1 MRRAWLWI
9 LTVASVMVLAGCS
22 AIPTFGMVRIPSA
35 TPTNTVTPPPTST
48 PPPTAT
54 PEPTLTPTPEP
65 TRTVMQRLLD
75 NDPALAEALCQPAVL
90 PTLLRGQVLAP
101 ILLYHHV
108 GEAALESGGDSTSRY
123 NVTEVNFEA
132 QLELLAELGYH
143 SVGVGRI
150 VAAITRKE
158 PLPDRP
164 IAISFDDGWIDQYQ
178 SIFPLL
184 VKHGLVGTFYIPSTY
199 PGGPQTVS
207 WEQLA
212 EMIRAGME
220 IGSHSQTHADLRSV
234 SEEVAWREIRMSKVD
249 LEKRLG
255 ITVDTFAYPFGTY
268 LPDLGTMVSRAGYLG
283 GAGLGPSA
291 VQGLGSIYYMSRIE
305 IRGDEAL
312 ADFLRLLPWRGE
324 GSPFCN

>member
-1 MRRAWLWI
+1 MLGAP
-9 LTVASVMVLAGCS
+9 S
-22 AIPTFGMVRIPSA
+22 PTPSA
-35 TPTNTVTPPPTST
+35 TVTATPTATAE
-48 PPPTAT
+48 PTAT
-54 PEPTLTPTPEP
+54 PIPTSTPTPEP
-65 TRTVMQRLLD
+65 TRTVMQALVD
-75 NDPALAEALCQPAVL
+75 GDSALAEMLCQPVPA
-90 PTLLRGQVLAP
+90 PTLQGGQILAP

-108 GEAALESGGDSTSRY
+108 GEAALESGGYSTSRF
-123 NVTEVNFEA
+123 NVTEANFEA
-132 QLELLAELGYH
+132 QLMLLNELGYH
-143 SVGVGRI
+143 TVGVSRI
-150 VAAITRKE
+150 VAAIARKE

-164 IAISFDDGWIDQYQ
+164 IAISFDDGWIEQYEA
-178 SIFPLL
+178 IFPLL
-184 VKHGLVGTFYIPSTY
+184 ERHGIVGTFYIPSTY
-199 PGGPQTVS
+199 PGGAQTVS

-212 EMIRAGME
+212 EMVRAGME

-234 SEEVAWREIRMSKVD
+234 SEEDAWREIRMSKVD

-255 ITVDTFAYPFGTY
+255 ITIDTFAYPFGAY

-312 ADFLRLLPWRGE
+312 ADFLRLLPWHGE